1 MVIAALM
8 MARILLIR
16 LTLEAAGFRL
26 SSSTLV
32 TRVQYSQQGYHVFRR
47 ERSYLIVCVMS
58 LPSLGC
64 ATDGF
69 KGWCLER
76 VLPACRLALQIL
88 MVIPGP
94 CVRQVEKA
102 SRKEKQ
108 SSRECHASSSC
119 SVIILQLNPTSTIS
133 PAF

>member
-32 TRVQYSQQGYHVFRR
+32 NRVQYSQQGYHVFRR

-76 VLPACRLALQIL
+76 VLPACRLALQLL
-88 MVIPGP
+88 MVKLRRPLGK
-94 CVRQVEKA
+94 R
-102 SRKEKQ
+102 SRAAE
-108 SSRECHASSSC
+108 SATLLRVA
-119 SVIILQLNPTSTIS
+119 L
-133 PAF
+133 